1 MEFLVDNVHARETG
15 SGQMFY
21 LLFLFFFFF
30 NTSYETGLVS
40 SYLWFHISSYNQ
52 LALKGLN

>member
-30 NTSYETGLVS
+30 FIYETGLVS
-40 SYLWFHISSYNQ
+40 SYLCFHISSYNQ